1 MIQDIR
7 PVQQQL
13 EQSFD
18 NIIPQIDQ
26 KALSLYKQDPM
37 KAREI
42 LTTFTCETADYATH
56 RWKELGEYLLVKY
69 MDGNVK
75 KEENGQFKTNGYGL
89 SAMPNFPGYD
99 KAYYE
104 RIAATTGDHLKIGK

>member
-1 MIQDIR
+1 
-7 PVQQQL
+7 
-13 EQSFD
+13 
-18 NIIPQIDQ
+18 
-26 KALSLYKQDPM
+26 
-37 KAREI
+37 
-42 LTTFTCETADYATH
+42 
-56 RWKELGEYLLVKY
+56 